1 MSVTNVT
8 CKIGDKEI
16 KFETGKLALQA
27 PGAVV
32 VTSGDTN
39 VLVTTVANE
48 TVREGIDFFPLT
60 VDVEERMYS
69 AGKIPGG
76 FFRREGRQ
84 TEKAI
89 LACRLIDRPLR
100 PSFKEGFRCETQI
113 IATVLSVDN
122 ENEYDVLA
130 LNAASLGLQLAG
142 VPLDSPIGAVR
153 MSLIND
159 NWVPQASNTELED
172 SVFDMVIAGNLNEK
186 GEVDIVMVEAGAS
199 DNAFEKIDAGSK
211 APSEELVADG
221 IDSSKQFISEL
232 IAAQAELVSKNDVP
246 VTDWPL
252 VEDFSKELKSDI
264 EDSYKSEVE
273 NITSITDRKER
284 SNKQS
289 ELEEQVVEKYI
300 NEEEDNTKAIKLA
313 FKSLVKNVV
322 RDRVISG
329 GERLDG
335 RSPTDIREIS
345 AEIGL
350 LPTVHGSS
358 LFLRGETQVLNVTT
372 LGMGRL
378 EQMLDTIDT
387 VTSKRY
393 MHHYNF
399 PPYSTGEAYMMRG
412 PKRRE
417 IGHGAL
423 AEKALVPVIP
433 TKIDFPYTIRVVS
446 EAISSNGSTSQASVC
461 ASSLSLMAAGVPIRE
476 HVAGIAMGLISKDE
490 NYVTLTDILGAEDA
504 LGDMDFKVAGTRN
517 VITALQLDMKIEG
530 LPSDVLRKAL
540 NQAMDARHHI
550 LDIMEDTISTPAE
563 SLSGNAP
570 RLETVELPKDKIGE
584 VIGPKGKNIRK
595 IEEETGVSVEIDD
608 DGILTL
614 GSTEEDSLAAAKEMV
629 MLIIDPPEVEV
640 DTDYDG
646 EVVSVATYGAFI
658 NILPGRDGLLHIS
671 KFHSEKR
678 VKNPENVLNIG
689 DKIKVHV
696 DSIENG
702 KVSLSLLEDLD
713 IPEESIDTGGGNRGN
728 RDSRPRRND
737 RSGRGNSGRGNSGR
751 GNSDRGNRSSRQSDD
766 SSKRKRVSFEDEFEK
781 GI

>member
-1 MSVTNVT
+1 MSIDNV
-8 CKIGDKEI
+8 KVNIGNAEI
-16 KFETGKLALQA
+16 GFETGKLALQA
-27 PGAVV
+27 PGSVV
-32 VTSGDTN
+32 VTSGDTT
-39 VLVTTVANE
+39 VLVTTVANKS
-48 TVREGIDFFPLT
+48 VRDGIDFFPLT

-100 PSFKEGFRCETQI
+100 PSFKDGFRCETQI

-122 ENEYDVLA
+122 ENEYDILA

-142 VPLDSPIGAVR
+142 VPLESAVGAVR

-159 NWVPQASNTELED
+159 NWVVQATNTELEE
-172 SVFDMVIAGNLNEK
+172 SVFDMVVAGSLNPK
-186 GEVDIVMVEAGAS
+186 GEIDIVMVEAGAT
-199 DNAFEKIDAGSK
+199 DNAFNKIDEGSA
-211 APSEELVADG
+211 APSENIVADG
-221 IDSSKQFISEL
+221 IDMSKEFISKL
-232 IAAQAELVSKNDVP
+232 IEAQKELVAKRDVP
-246 VTDWPL
+246 EIDWPII
-252 VEDFSKELKSDI
+252 EDYSEELKSQISEAFGSDI
-264 EDSYKSEVE
+264 E
-273 NITSITDRKER
+273 TAMAITDRAER
-284 SNKQS
+284 SEKQS
-289 ELEEQVVEKYI
+289 ELQEQAVEKFLD
-300 NEEEDNTKAIKLA
+300 EEDDNTKAIKLA
-313 FKSLVKNVV
+313 FKSIVKNTV
-322 RDRVISG
+322 RDRVLSG
-329 GERLDG
+329 GARLDG
-335 RSPTDIREIS
+335 RTPTDIRNIS
-345 AEIGL
+345 AEINL

-372 LGMGRL
+372 LGMSRL

-399 PPYSTGEAYMMRG
+399 PPYSTGEAYPMRG

-433 TKIDFPYTIRVVS
+433 PKVDFPYTIRVVS

-476 HVAGIAMGLISKDE
+476 HVAGIAMGLISKDDT
-490 NYVTLTDILGAEDA
+490 YVTLTDILGAEDA

-530 LPSDVLRKAL
+530 LPADVLRKAL

-550 LDIMEDTISTPAE
+550 LDIMEDTIAEPAE

-570 RLETVELPKDKIGE
+570 RLETIELPKDKIGE
-584 VIGPKGKNIRK
+584 VIGPKGKNIKK
-595 IEEETGVSVEIDD
+595 IEEETGCTVEIDD

-614 GSTEEDSLAAAKEMV
+614 GSTEEEAIAAGKEMV
-629 MLIIDPPEVEV
+629 MLIIDPPEAEV
-640 DTDYDG
+640 GAEYDG
-646 EVVSVATYGAFI
+646 EVVSVATYGAFV
-658 NILPGRDGLLHIS
+658 NILPGRDGLLHVS
-671 KFHSEKR
+671 KFHSTKR
-678 VKNPENVLNIG
+678 VNNTESVVTVG
-689 DKIKVHV
+689 DKIKVKV

-702 KVSLSLLEDLD
+702 KVSLSPVEDLD
-713 IPEESIDTGGGNRGN
+713 VPDDAVSEGNNKSNDRRPPRNRSNNRNNRGEKN
-728 RDSRPRRND
+728 SK
-737 RSGRGNSGRGNSGR
+737 NSGK
-751 GNSDRGNRSSRQSDD
+751 SSN
-766 SSKRKRVSFEDEFEK
+766 RKRVSFEDDFEK
-781 GI
+781 GL

>member
-1 MSVTNVT
+1 MSIDNV
-8 CKIGDKEI
+8 KVSIGNSEI
-16 KFETGKLALQA
+16 AFETGKLALQA
-27 PGAVV
+27 PGSVV

-39 VLVTTVANE
+39 VLVTTVSN
-48 TVREGIDFFPLT
+48 TSVRDGIDFFPLT

-100 PSFKEGFRCETQI
+100 PSFKDGFRCETQI

-122 ENEYDVLA
+122 ENEYDILA

-142 VPLDSPIGAVR
+142 VPLESAVGAVR

-159 NWVPQASNTELED
+159 NWVVQATNTEIEE
-172 SVFDMVIAGNLNEK
+172 SVFNMVVAGSLNSK

-199 DNAFEKIDAGSK
+199 DDAFEKIDNGST
-211 APSEELVADG
+211 APSENIVADG
-221 IDSSKQFISEL
+221 IDLSKEHISKL
-232 IAAQAELVSKNDVP
+232 IEAQKELVSKRDIP
-246 VTDWPL
+246 VVDWPI
-252 VEDFSKELKSDI
+252 VEDYPEELKTKITD
-264 EDSYKSEVE
+264 EYSEKVD
-273 NITSITDRKER
+273 SITALTDRSER
-284 SNKQS
+284 SEKQS
-289 ELEEQVVEKYI
+289 ELQDEVIEKFLDD
-300 NEEEDNTKAIKLA
+300 ETDNTKAIKLA
-313 FKSLVKNVV
+313 FKSLVKSTV
-322 RDRVISG
+322 RNRVLTG
-329 GERLDG
+329 GPRLDG
-335 RSPTDIREIS
+335 RTPTDIRNISSEID
-345 AEIGL
+345 L

-372 LGMGRL
+372 LGMSRL

-399 PPYSTGEAYMMRG
+399 PPYSTGEAYPMRG

-433 TKIDFPYTIRVVS
+433 PKIDFPYTIRVVS

-476 HVAGIAMGLISKDE
+476 HVAGIAMGLISKDDS
-490 NYVTLTDILGAEDA
+490 YVTLTDILGAEDA

-530 LPSDVLRKAL
+530 LPSDVLRGAL

-550 LDIMEDTISTPAE
+550 LDIMEDTIAEPAE

-570 RLETVELPKDKIGE
+570 RLETIELPKDKIGE

-595 IEEETGVSVEIDD
+595 IEEETGCSVEIDD

-614 GSTEEDSLAAAKEMV
+614 GSTEEDAITAGKEMV
-629 MLIIDPPEVEV
+629 MLIIDPPEAEV
-640 DTDYDG
+640 GAEYDG
-646 EVVSVATYGAFI
+646 EVVSVATYGAFV
-658 NILPGRDGLLHIS
+658 NILPGRDGLLHVS
-671 KFHSEKR
+671 KFHSSKR
-678 VKNPENVLNIG
+678 VKNTEAVVKNG
-689 DKIKVHV
+689 DKIKVKV

-702 KVSLSLLEDLD
+702 KVSLSPVEDLD
-713 IPEESIDTGGGNRGN
+713 IPDDAVGESKGNSGDRKP
-728 RDSRPRRND
+728 SRPRN
-737 RSGRGNSGRGNSGR
+737 
-751 GNSDRGNRSSRQSDD
+751 GNRNNRSEKKTENNNKSSN
-766 SSKRKRVSFEDEFEK
+766 RKRVSFEDEFEK
-781 GI
+781 GL

>member
-1 MSVTNVT
+1 MSIDNV
-8 CKIGDKEI
+8 KVSIGNSEI
-16 KFETGKLALQA
+16 AFETGKLALQA
-27 PGAVV
+27 PGSVV

-39 VLVTTVANE
+39 VLVTTVANKS
-48 TVREGIDFFPLT
+48 VRDGIDFFPLT

-100 PSFKEGFRCETQI
+100 PSFKDGFRCETQI

-122 ENEYDVLA
+122 ENEYDILA

-142 VPLDSPIGAVR
+142 VPLESAVGAVR

-159 NWVPQASNTELED
+159 NWVVQATNTEIEE
-172 SVFDMVIAGNLNEK
+172 SVFDMVVAGSLNTN

-199 DNAFEKIDAGSK
+199 DDAFEKIDNGST
-211 APSEELVADG
+211 APSESIVADG
-221 IDSSKQFISEL
+221 IDLSKEYIAKL
-232 IAAQAELVSKNDVP
+232 IEAQKELVSKRDIPIV
-246 VTDWPL
+246 DWPI
-252 VEDFSKELKSDI
+252 VEDYSEELKTKITDEYSDKV
-264 EDSYKSEVE
+264 D
-273 NITSITDRKER
+273 SITALTDRSER
-284 SNKQS
+284 SEKQS
-289 ELEEQVVEKYI
+289 ELQEEIIEKFLDDEI
-300 NEEEDNTKAIKLA
+300 DNTKAIKLA
-313 FKSLVKNVV
+313 FKSLVKSTV
-322 RDRVISG
+322 RNRVLTG
-329 GERLDG
+329 GPRLDG
-335 RSPTDIREIS
+335 RTPTDIRNISSEID
-345 AEIGL
+345 L

-372 LGMGRL
+372 LGMSRL

-399 PPYSTGEAYMMRG
+399 PPYSTGEAYPMRG

-433 TKIDFPYTIRVVS
+433 PKIDFPYTIRVVS

-476 HVAGIAMGLISKDE
+476 HVAGIAMGLISKDDT
-490 NYVTLTDILGAEDA
+490 YVTLTDILGAEDA

-530 LPSDVLRKAL
+530 LPSDVLRGAL

-550 LDIMEDTISTPAE
+550 LDIMEDTISEPAE

-570 RLETVELPKDKIGE
+570 RLETIELPKDKIGE

-595 IEEETGVSVEIDD
+595 IEEETGCSVEIDD

-614 GSTEEDSLAAAKEMV
+614 GSTEEDAITAGKEMV
-629 MLIIDPPEVEV
+629 MLIIDPPEAEV
-640 DTDYDG
+640 GAEYDG
-646 EVVSVATYGAFI
+646 EVVSVATYGAFV
-658 NILPGRDGLLHIS
+658 NILPGRDGLLHVS
-671 KFHSEKR
+671 KFHSSKR
-678 VKNPENVLNIG
+678 VNNTEAVVKNG
-689 DKIKVHV
+689 DKIKVKV

-702 KVSLSLLEDLD
+702 KVSLSPVEDLD
-713 IPEESIDTGGGNRGN
+713 IPDEAVGESKGKSGDRKP
-728 RDSRPRRND
+728 SRPRNGNRNN
-737 RSGRGNSGRGNSGR
+737 RSGKKPENN
-751 GNSDRGNRSSRQSDD
+751 NKSSN
-766 SSKRKRVSFEDEFEK
+766 RKRVSFEDEFEK
-781 GI
+781 GL

>member
-8 CKIGDKEI
+8 CNIGDKEI

-27 PGAVV
+27 PGSVV
-32 VTSGDTN
+32 VTSGETN

-48 TVREGIDFFPLT
+48 SVREGIDFFPLT
-60 VDVEERMYS
+60 VDVEERMYA

-100 PSFKEGFRCETQI
+100 PSFKDGFRCETQI

-122 ENEYDVLA
+122 ENEYDVLS

-142 VPLDSPIGAVR
+142 IPLESPVGAVR

-159 NWVPQASNTELED
+159 EWVVQATNTEQED
-172 SVFDMVIAGNLNEK
+172 SIFDMVIAGKLNEND
-186 GEVDIVMVEAGAS
+186 EIDIVMVEAGAKE
-199 DNAFEKIDAGSK
+199 NTFEKIDEGSL
-211 APSEELVADG
+211 APSEDIVADG
-221 IDSSKQFISEL
+221 IDMAKEFILSL
-232 IAAQAELVSKNDVP
+232 INSQKELVSMNDIPSV
-246 VTDWPL
+246 DWPL
-252 VEDFSKELKSDI
+252 IEDYTDELKSKI
-264 EDSYKSEVE
+264 ETSCKDELSE
-273 NITSITDRKER
+273 IASIIDRSER
-284 SNKQS
+284 STRQN
-289 ELEEQVVEKYI
+289 ELQEKVVEEFLD
-300 NEEEDNTKAIKLA
+300 EEEDNSKSIKLA
-313 FKSLVKNVV
+313 FKSIFKELV
-322 RDRVISG
+322 RDRVVG
-329 GERLDG
+329 GGPRLDG
-335 RSPTDIREIS
+335 RSPTDIRNISSEIN
-345 AEIGL
+345 L
-350 LPTVHGSS
+350 LPMVHGSS

-372 LGMGRL
+372 LGMSRL

-423 AEKALVPVIP
+423 AEKAMLPVIP
-433 TKIDFPYTIRVVS
+433 PKADFPYTIRVVS

-476 HVAGIAMGLISKDE
+476 HVSGIAMGLISKNNE
-490 NYVTLTDILGAEDA
+490 FVTLTDILGAEDA
-504 LGDMDFKVAGTRN
+504 LGDMDFKVAGTRG

-530 LPSDVLRKAL
+530 LPSDILRKAL
-540 NQAMDARHHI
+540 EQAKDARHHI
-550 LDIMEDTISTPAE
+550 LDIMEDTISEPAD

-570 RLETVELPKDKIGE
+570 RLESIELPKEKIGE

-595 IEEETGVSVEIDD
+595 IEEETGASVEIDD

-614 GSTEEDSLAAAKEMV
+614 GSTEQEALDTAKEMV
-629 MLIIDPPEVEV
+629 MAIIDPEEPEINQE
-640 DTDYDG
+640 YEG
-646 EVVSVATYGAFI
+646 EVVSLAKYGAFI
-658 NILPGRDGLLHIS
+658 NILPGRDGLMHIS
-671 KFHSEKR
+671 KFHSELR
-678 VKNPENVLNIG
+678 VSDPEKVLSAG
-689 DKIKVHV
+689 DKINVVV

-702 KVSLSLLEDLD
+702 KVGLSPVNDLD
-713 IPEESIDTGGGNRGN
+713 IPEEAIEKRQSGS
-728 RDSRPRRND
+728 RDRKPRTSKPRRNND
-737 RSGRGNSGRGNSGR
+737 GNKN
-751 GNSDRGNRSSRQSDD
+751 
-766 SSKRKRVSFEDEFEK
+766 RKRVSFEDEFEK

>member
-1 MSVTNVT
+1 MSIDNV
-8 CKIGDKEI
+8 KVSIGNSDI
-16 KFETGKLALQA
+16 AFETGKLALQA
-27 PGAVV
+27 PGSVL
-32 VTSGDTN
+32 VTSGETN
-39 VLVTTVANE
+39 VLVTTVANKS
-48 TVREGIDFFPLT
+48 VRDGIDFFPLT

-100 PSFKEGFRCETQI
+100 PSFKDGFRCETQI

-122 ENEYDVLA
+122 ENEYDILA

-142 VPLDSPIGAVR
+142 VPLESAVGAVR

-159 NWVPQASNTELED
+159 TWIAQATNTELEE
-172 SVFDMVIAGNLNEK
+172 SVFDMVVAGSLNSK

-199 DNAFEKIDAGSK
+199 DDAFEKIDNGST
-211 APSEELVADG
+211 APSENIVADG
-221 IDSSKQFISEL
+221 IDLSKEYIAKL
-232 IAAQAELVSKNDVP
+232 IEAQKELVSKRDIP
-246 VTDWPL
+246 VVDWPI
-252 VEDFSKELKSDI
+252 VEDYSDELKAKITD
-264 EDSYKSEVE
+264 EYSEKVD
-273 NITSITDRKER
+273 SITALTDRSER
-284 SNKQS
+284 SEKQS
-289 ELEEQVVEKYI
+289 ELQDEVIEKFLDEET
-300 NEEEDNTKAIKLA
+300 DNTKAIKLA
-313 FKSLVKNVV
+313 FKSLVKSTV
-322 RDRVISG
+322 RNRVLTG
-329 GERLDG
+329 GPRLDG
-335 RSPTDIREIS
+335 RTPTDIRNISSEIN
-345 AEIGL
+345 L

-372 LGMGRL
+372 LGMSRL

-399 PPYSTGEAYMMRG
+399 PPYSTGEAYPMRG

-433 TKIDFPYTIRVVS
+433 PKIDFPYTIRVVS

-476 HVAGIAMGLISKDE
+476 HVAGIAMGLISNDDT
-490 NYVTLTDILGAEDA
+490 YVTLTDILGAEDA

-530 LPSDVLRKAL
+530 LPSDVLRGAL

-550 LDIMEDTISTPAE
+550 LDIMEDTIAEPAE
-563 SLSGNAP
+563 NLSGNAP
-570 RLETVELPKDKIGE
+570 RLETIELPKDKIGE

-595 IEEETGVSVEIDD
+595 IEEETGCSVEIDD
-608 DGILTL
+608 EGILTL
-614 GSTEEDSLAAAKEMV
+614 GSTEEEAIAAGKEMV
-629 MLIIDPPEVEV
+629 MLIIDPPEAEV
-640 DTDYDG
+640 GAEYDG
-646 EVVSVATYGAFI
+646 EVVSVATYGAFV
-658 NILPGRDGLLHIS
+658 NILPGRDGLLHVS
-671 KFHSEKR
+671 KFHSTKR
-678 VKNPENVLNIG
+678 VNNTEAVVKNG
-689 DKIKVHV
+689 DKIKVKV

-702 KVSLSLLEDLD
+702 KVSLSPVEDLD
-713 IPEESIDTGGGNRGN
+713 IPDDAVGESKGKSGDRKP
-728 RDSRPRRND
+728 SRPRNNNRN
-737 RSGRGNSGRGNSGR
+737 
-751 GNSDRGNRSSRQSDD
+751 NRSDKKTENNNK
-766 SSKRKRVSFEDEFEK
+766 SSNRKRVSFEDEFEK
-781 GI
+781 GL

>member
-1 MSVTNVT
+1 MSIDNV
-8 CKIGDKEI
+8 KVNIGNAEI
-16 KFETGKLALQA
+16 GFETGKLALQA
-27 PGAVV
+27 PGSVV
-32 VTSGDTN
+32 VTSGDTT
-39 VLVTTVANE
+39 VLVTTVANKS
-48 TVREGIDFFPLT
+48 VRDGIDFFPLT

-100 PSFKEGFRCETQI
+100 PSFKDGFRCETQI

-122 ENEYDVLA
+122 ENEYDILA

-142 VPLDSPIGAVR
+142 VPLESAVGAVR

-159 NWVPQASNTELED
+159 NWVVQATNTELEE
-172 SVFDMVIAGNLNEK
+172 SVFDMVVAGSLNPK
-186 GEVDIVMVEAGAS
+186 GEIDIVMVEAGAT
-199 DNAFEKIDAGSK
+199 DNAFNKIDEGSA
-211 APSEELVADG
+211 APSENIVADG
-221 IDSSKQFISEL
+221 IDMSKEFISKL
-232 IAAQAELVSKNDVP
+232 IEAQKELVAKRDVP
-246 VTDWPL
+246 EIDWPI
-252 VEDFSKELKSDI
+252 VEDYSEELKSQISEAFGSDI
-264 EDSYKSEVE
+264 EAAMA
-273 NITSITDRKER
+273 ITDRDER
-284 SNKQS
+284 SEKQS
-289 ELEEQVVEKYI
+289 ELQEQAVEKFLD
-300 NEEEDNTKAIKLA
+300 EEDDNTKAIKLA
-313 FKSLVKNVV
+313 FKSIVKNTV
-322 RDRVISG
+322 RDRVLSG
-329 GERLDG
+329 GARLDG
-335 RSPTDIREIS
+335 RTPTDIRNIS
-345 AEIGL
+345 AEINL

-372 LGMGRL
+372 LGMSRL

-399 PPYSTGEAYMMRG
+399 PPYSTGEAYPMRG

-433 TKIDFPYTIRVVS
+433 PKVDFPYTIRVVS

-476 HVAGIAMGLISKDE
+476 HVAGIAMGLISKDDT
-490 NYVTLTDILGAEDA
+490 YVTLTDILGAEDA

-530 LPSDVLRKAL
+530 LPADVLREAL

-550 LDIMEDTISTPAE
+550 LDIMEDTIAEPAE

-570 RLETVELPKDKIGE
+570 RLETIELPKDKIGE
-584 VIGPKGKNIRK
+584 VIGPKGKNIKK
-595 IEEETGVSVEIDD
+595 IEEETGCSVEIDD

-614 GSTEEDSLAAAKEMV
+614 GSTEEEAIAAGKEMV
-629 MLIIDPPEVEV
+629 MLIIDPPEAEV
-640 DTDYDG
+640 GAEYDG
-646 EVVSVATYGAFI
+646 EVVSVATYGAFV
-658 NILPGRDGLLHIS
+658 NILPGRDGLLHVS
-671 KFHSEKR
+671 KFHSTKR
-678 VKNPENVLNIG
+678 VNKTESVVTVG
-689 DKIKVHV
+689 DKIKVKV

-702 KVSLSLLEDLD
+702 KVSLSPVEDLD
-713 IPEESIDTGGGNRGN
+713 VPDDAVSEGNNKSNDRRPPRNRSNNRNNRGE
-728 RDSRPRRND
+728 RN
-737 RSGRGNSGRGNSGR
+737 SKNSGK
-751 GNSDRGNRSSRQSDD
+751 SSN
-766 SSKRKRVSFEDEFEK
+766 RKRVSFEDDFEK
-781 GI
+781 GL

>member
-8 CKIGDKEI
+8 CEIGDKTI

-32 VTSGDTN
+32 ATSGDTN
-39 VLVTTVANE
+39 VLVTTVANK
-48 TVREGIDFFPLT
+48 TVRDGIDFFPLT
-60 VDVEERMYS
+60 VDVEERMYA

-100 PSFKEGFRCETQI
+100 PSFADGFRCETQI

-122 ENEYDVLA
+122 ENEYDILS

-142 VPLDSPIGAVR
+142 VPLESPVGAVR

-159 NWVPQASNTELED
+159 NWVVQATNSEQEE
-172 SVFDMVIAGNLNEK
+172 SIFDMVVAGKLNANN
-186 GEVDIVMVEAGAS
+186 EVDIVMVEAGAT
-199 DNAFEKIDAGSK
+199 DNSFEKIDAGSV
-211 APSEELVADG
+211 APSENIVADG
-221 IDSSKQFISEL
+221 IDMSKDFIATL
-232 IAAQAELVSKNDVP
+232 INAQKELVAMNDVP
-246 VTDWPL
+246 VVEWPL
-252 VEDFSKELKSDI
+252 VEDYSTELKTSIDTAYQGKV
-264 EDSYKSEVE
+264 EEVMA
-273 NITSITDRKER
+273 ITDRSER
-284 SNKQS
+284 SEKQS
-289 ELEEQVVEKYI
+289 ELQDMVLEEFT
-300 NEEEDNTKAIKLA
+300 NEEGNNTKAIKLA
-313 FKSLVKNVV
+313 FKSLVKTVV
-322 RDRVISG
+322 RDRVIDG
-329 GERLDG
+329 GPRLDG
-335 RSPTDIREIS
+335 RTPTDIRNIS
-345 AEIGL
+345 AEINL
-350 LPTVHGSS
+350 LPMVHGSS

-372 LGMGRL
+372 LGMSRL

-423 AEKALVPVIP
+423 AEKAMIPVIP
-433 TKIDFPYTIRVVS
+433 VKVDFPYTIRVVS

-476 HVAGIAMGLISKDE
+476 HVAGIAMGLISKDD

-504 LGDMDFKVAGTRN
+504 LGDMDFKVAGTRG

-540 NQAMDARHHI
+540 TQAMDARHHI
-550 LDIMEDTISTPAE
+550 LDIMEDAISEPADK
-563 SLSGNAP
+563 LSGNAP

-614 GSTEEDSLAAAKEMV
+614 GSTEEEGLAAAKEMV

-646 EVVSVATYGAFI
+646 EVVSIATYGAFI

-678 VKNPENVLNIG
+678 VSNPENILSAG

-702 KVSLSLLEDLD
+702 KISLSLLEDLE
-713 IPEESIDTGGGNRGN
+713 IPEESLDKGGSRKDSKRPDNR
-728 RDSRPRRND
+728 RRND
-737 RSGRGNSGRGNSGR
+737 RPN
-751 GNSDRGNRSSRQSDD
+751 NRNRNDKPREEKPSND
-766 SSKRKRVSFEDEFEK
+766 SPKRKRVSFEDDFEK

>member
-60 VDVEERMYS
+60 VDVEERMYA

-289 ELEEQVVEKYI
+289 ELEEKVVEKYI

>member
-1 MSVTNVT
+1 MSINNV
-8 CKIGDKEI
+8 KVNIGNAEI
-16 KFETGKLALQA
+16 GFETGKLALQA
-27 PGAVV
+27 PGSVV
-32 VTSGDTN
+32 ATSGDTT
-39 VLVTTVANE
+39 VLVTTVANKS
-48 TVREGIDFFPLT
+48 VRDGIDFFPLT

-100 PSFKEGFRCETQI
+100 PSFKDGFRCETQI

-122 ENEYDVLA
+122 ENEYDILA

-142 VPLDSPIGAVR
+142 VPLESAVGAVR

-159 NWVPQASNTELED
+159 NWVVQATNTELEE
-172 SVFDMVIAGNLNEK
+172 SVFDMVVAGSLNPK
-186 GEVDIVMVEAGAS
+186 GEIDIVMVEAGAT
-199 DNAFEKIDAGSK
+199 DNAFNKIDEGSA
-211 APSEELVADG
+211 APSENIVADG
-221 IDSSKQFISEL
+221 IDMSKEFISKL
-232 IAAQAELVSKNDVP
+232 IEAQKELVAKRDVP
-246 VTDWPL
+246 EIDWPII
-252 VEDFSKELKSDI
+252 EDYSEELKSQISEAFGSDI
-264 EDSYKSEVE
+264 E
-273 NITSITDRKER
+273 TAMAITDRAER
-284 SNKQS
+284 SEKQS
-289 ELEEQVVEKYI
+289 ELQELAVEKFLD
-300 NEEEDNTKAIKLA
+300 EEDDNTKAIKLA
-313 FKSLVKNVV
+313 FKSIVKNTV
-322 RDRVISG
+322 RDRVLSG
-329 GERLDG
+329 GARLDG
-335 RSPTDIREIS
+335 RTPTDIRNIS
-345 AEIGL
+345 AEINL

-372 LGMGRL
+372 LGMSRL

-399 PPYSTGEAYMMRG
+399 PPYSTGEAYPMRG

-433 TKIDFPYTIRVVS
+433 PKVDFPYTIRVVS

-476 HVAGIAMGLISKDE
+476 HVAGIAMGLISKDDT
-490 NYVTLTDILGAEDA
+490 YVTLTDILGAEDA

-530 LPSDVLRKAL
+530 LPADVLRKAL

-550 LDIMEDTISTPAE
+550 LDIMEDTIAEPAE

-570 RLETVELPKDKIGE
+570 RLETIELPKDKIGE
-584 VIGPKGKNIRK
+584 VIGPKGKNIKK
-595 IEEETGVSVEIDD
+595 IEEETGCSVEIDD

-614 GSTEEDSLAAAKEMV
+614 GSTEEEAIAAGKEMV
-629 MLIIDPPEVEV
+629 MLIIDPPEAEV
-640 DTDYDG
+640 GAEYDG
-646 EVVSVATYGAFI
+646 EVVSVATYGAFV
-658 NILPGRDGLLHIS
+658 NILPGRDGLLHVS
-671 KFHSEKR
+671 KFHSTKR
-678 VKNPENVLNIG
+678 VNNTESVVTVG
-689 DKIKVHV
+689 DKIKVKV

-702 KVSLSLLEDLD
+702 KVSLSPVEDLD
-713 IPEESIDTGGGNRGN
+713 VPDDAVSEGNN
-728 RDSRPRRND
+728 KSND
-737 RSGRGNSGRGNSGR
+737 RRPPRNRSNNRNNKGERNSKNSGK
-751 GNSDRGNRSSRQSDD
+751 SSN
-766 SSKRKRVSFEDEFEK
+766 RKRVSFEDDFEK
-781 GI
+781 GL

>member
-1 MSVTNVT
+1 MSIDNV
-8 CKIGDKEI
+8 KVNIGNAEI
-16 KFETGKLALQA
+16 GFETGKLALQA
-27 PGAVV
+27 PGSVV
-32 VTSGDTN
+32 VTSGDTT
-39 VLVTTVANE
+39 VLVTTVANKS
-48 TVREGIDFFPLT
+48 VRDGIDFFPLT

-100 PSFKEGFRCETQI
+100 PSFKDGFRCETQI

-122 ENEYDVLA
+122 ENEYDILA

-142 VPLDSPIGAVR
+142 VPLESAVGAVR

-159 NWVPQASNTELED
+159 NWVVQATNTELEE
-172 SVFDMVIAGNLNEK
+172 SVFDMVVAGSLNPK
-186 GEVDIVMVEAGAS
+186 GEIDIVMVEAGAT
-199 DNAFEKIDAGSK
+199 DNAFNKIDEGSA
-211 APSEELVADG
+211 APSENIVADG
-221 IDSSKQFISEL
+221 IDMSKEFIAKL
-232 IAAQAELVSKNDVP
+232 IEAQKELVAKRDVP
-246 VTDWPL
+246 EIDWPI
-252 VEDFSKELKSDI
+252 VEDYSEELKSQISEAFGSDI
-264 EDSYKSEVE
+264 EAAMV
-273 NITSITDRKER
+273 ITDRAER
-284 SNKQS
+284 SEKQS
-289 ELEEQVVEKYI
+289 ELQELAVEKFLD
-300 NEEEDNTKAIKLA
+300 EEDDNTKAIKLA
-313 FKSLVKNVV
+313 FKSIVKNTV
-322 RDRVISG
+322 RDRVLSG
-329 GERLDG
+329 GARLDG
-335 RSPTDIREIS
+335 RTPTDIRNIS
-345 AEIGL
+345 AEINL

-372 LGMGRL
+372 LGMSRL

-399 PPYSTGEAYMMRG
+399 PPYSTGEAYPMRG

-433 TKIDFPYTIRVVS
+433 PKVDFPYTIRVVS

-476 HVAGIAMGLISKDE
+476 HVAGIAMGLISKDDT
-490 NYVTLTDILGAEDA
+490 YVTLTDILGAEDA

-530 LPSDVLRKAL
+530 LPADVLREAL

-550 LDIMEDTISTPAE
+550 LDIMEDTIAEPAE

-570 RLETVELPKDKIGE
+570 RLETIELPKDKIGE
-584 VIGPKGKNIRK
+584 VIGPKGKNIKK
-595 IEEETGVSVEIDD
+595 IEEETGCSVEIDD

-614 GSTEEDSLAAAKEMV
+614 GSTEEEAIAAGKEMV
-629 MLIIDPPEVEV
+629 MLIIDPPEAEV
-640 DTDYDG
+640 GAEYDG
-646 EVVSVATYGAFI
+646 EVVSVATYGAFV
-658 NILPGRDGLLHIS
+658 NILPGRDGLLHVS
-671 KFHSEKR
+671 KFHSTKR
-678 VKNPENVLNIG
+678 VNNTESVVTVG
-689 DKIKVHV
+689 DKIKVKV

-702 KVSLSLLEDLD
+702 KVSLSPVEDLD
-713 IPEESIDTGGGNRGN
+713 VPDDAVSEGNN
-728 RDSRPRRND
+728 KSND
-737 RSGRGNSGRGNSGR
+737 RRPPRNSCLLYTSPSPR
-751 GNSDRGNRSSRQSDD
+751 DD
-766 SSKRKRVSFEDEFEK
+766 T
-781 GI
+781 

>member
-1 MSVTNVT
+1 MSIDNV
-8 CKIGDKEI
+8 KVNIGNSEI
-16 KFETGKLALQA
+16 AFETGKLAIQA
-27 PGAVV
+27 PGSVV

-39 VLVTTVANE
+39 VLVTTVANKS
-48 TVREGIDFFPLT
+48 VRDGIDFFPLT

-122 ENEYDVLA
+122 ENEYDILA

-142 VPLDSPIGAVR
+142 VPLESAVGAVR

-159 NWVPQASNTELED
+159 NWVVQATNSELEE
-172 SVFDMVIAGNLNEK
+172 SVFDMVVAGSLNSN
-186 GEVDIVMVEAGAS
+186 GEVDIVMVEAGAT
-199 DNAFEKIDAGSK
+199 DNALDKIEEGST
-211 APSEELVADG
+211 APSENIVADG
-221 IDSSKQFISEL
+221 IDASKEYIGKL
-232 IAAQAELVSKNDVP
+232 IEAQKELVSKREIP
-246 VTDWPL
+246 QIEWPI
-252 VEDFSKELKSDI
+252 VEDYSEELKKQINDDFASDI
-264 EDSYKSEVE
+264 EAAMAL
-273 NITSITDRKER
+273 TDRAER
-284 SNKQS
+284 SEKQGQ
-289 ELEEQVVEKYI
+289 LEEQAIEKYL
-300 NEEEDNTKAIKLA
+300 NEDEDNTKAIKLA
-313 FKSLVKNVV
+313 FKSIVKNTV
-322 RDRVISG
+322 RDRVLSG
-329 GERLDG
+329 GARLDG
-335 RSPTDIREIS
+335 ITPTDIRNIS
-345 AEIGL
+345 AEIDL

-372 LGMGRL
+372 LGMSRL

-399 PPYSTGEAYMMRG
+399 PPYSTGEAYPMRG

-433 TKIDFPYTIRVVS
+433 PKVDFPYTIRVVS

-461 ASSLSLMAAGVPIRE
+461 ASSLSLMAAGVPIKE
-476 HVAGIAMGLISKDE
+476 HVAGIAMGLISKDDT
-490 NYVTLTDILGAEDA
+490 YVTLTDILGAEDA

-530 LPSDVLRKAL
+530 LPADVLRKAL

-550 LDIMEDTISTPAE
+550 LDIMEDTISEPAE

-570 RLETVELPKDKIGE
+570 RLETIELPKDKIGE
-584 VIGPKGKNIRK
+584 VIGPKGKNIKK
-595 IEEETGVSVEIDD
+595 IEEETGCSVEIDD

-614 GSTEEDSLAAAKEMV
+614 GSTEEEAIAAGKEMV
-629 MLIIDPPEVEV
+629 MLIIDPPEAEV
-640 DTDYDG
+640 GAQYDG
-646 EVVSVATYGAFI
+646 EVVSVATYGAFV
-658 NILPGRDGLLHIS
+658 NILPGRDGLLHVS
-671 KFHSEKR
+671 KFHSSKR
-678 VKNPENVLNIG
+678 VNNTEAVVSVG
-689 DKIKVHV
+689 DKIKVNV

-702 KVSLSLLEDLD
+702 KVSLSPVEDLE
-713 IPEESIDTGGGNRGN
+713 IPEEAEGGDSKNSRDRKPSRSKNGNRNSRDKKPGN
-728 RDSRPRRND
+728 N
-737 RSGRGNSGRGNSGR
+737 GK
-751 GNSDRGNRSSRQSDD
+751 SSN
-766 SSKRKRVSFEDEFEK
+766 RKRVSFEDEFEK
-781 GI
+781 GL

>member
-1 MSVTNVT
+1 MSIDNV
-8 CKIGDKEI
+8 KVSIGNSEI
-16 KFETGKLALQA
+16 AFETGKLALQA
-27 PGAVV
+27 PGSVV

-39 VLVTTVANE
+39 VLVTTVANKS
-48 TVREGIDFFPLT
+48 VRDGIDFFPLT

-100 PSFKEGFRCETQI
+100 PSFKDGFRCETQI

-122 ENEYDVLA
+122 ENEYDILA

-142 VPLDSPIGAVR
+142 VPLESAVGAVR

-159 NWVPQASNTELED
+159 NWVVQATNTEIEE
-172 SVFDMVIAGNLNEK
+172 SVFDMVVAGSLNTN

-199 DNAFEKIDAGSK
+199 DDAFEKIDNGST
-211 APSEELVADG
+211 APSESIVADG
-221 IDSSKQFISEL
+221 IDLSKEYIAKL
-232 IAAQAELVSKNDVP
+232 IEAQKELVSKRDIPIV
-246 VTDWPL
+246 DWPI
-252 VEDFSKELKSDI
+252 VEDYSEELKTKITDEYSDKV
-264 EDSYKSEVE
+264 D
-273 NITSITDRKER
+273 SITALTDRSER
-284 SNKQS
+284 SEKQS
-289 ELEEQVVEKYI
+289 ELQEEVIEKFLDDEI
-300 NEEEDNTKAIKLA
+300 DNTKAIKLA
-313 FKSLVKNVV
+313 FKSLVKSTV
-322 RDRVISG
+322 RNRVLTG
-329 GERLDG
+329 GPRLDG
-335 RSPTDIREIS
+335 RTPTDIRNISSEID
-345 AEIGL
+345 L

-372 LGMGRL
+372 LGMSRL

-399 PPYSTGEAYMMRG
+399 PPYSTGEAYPMRG

-433 TKIDFPYTIRVVS
+433 PKIDFPYTIRVVS

-476 HVAGIAMGLISKDE
+476 HVAGIAMGLISKDDK
-490 NYVTLTDILGAEDA
+490 YVTLTDILGAEDA

-517 VITALQLDMKIEG
+517 IITALQLDMKIEG
-530 LPSDVLRKAL
+530 LPSDVLRGAL

-550 LDIMEDTISTPAE
+550 LDIMEDTISEPAE

-570 RLETVELPKDKIGE
+570 RLETIELPKDKIGE

-595 IEEETGVSVEIDD
+595 IEEETGCSVEIDD

-614 GSTEEDSLAAAKEMV
+614 GSTEEDAITAGKEMV
-629 MLIIDPPEVEV
+629 MLIIDPPEAEV
-640 DTDYDG
+640 GAEYDG
-646 EVVSVATYGAFI
+646 EVVSVATYGAFV
-658 NILPGRDGLLHIS
+658 NILPGRDGLLHVS
-671 KFHSEKR
+671 KFHSSKR
-678 VKNPENVLNIG
+678 VNNTEAVVKNG
-689 DKIKVHV
+689 DKIKVKV

-702 KVSLSLLEDLD
+702 KVSLSPVEDLD
-713 IPEESIDTGGGNRGN
+713 IPDEAVGESKGKSGDRKP
-728 RDSRPRRND
+728 SRPRNGNRNN
-737 RSGRGNSGRGNSGR
+737 RSGKKPENN
-751 GNSDRGNRSSRQSDD
+751 NKSSN
-766 SSKRKRVSFEDEFEK
+766 RKRVSFEDEFEK
-781 GI
+781 GL

>member
-1 MSVTNVT
+1 MSIDNV
-8 CKIGDKEI
+8 KVSIGNSEI
-16 KFETGKLALQA
+16 AFETGKLALQA
-27 PGAVV
+27 PGSVV

-39 VLVTTVANE
+39 VLVTTVANKS
-48 TVREGIDFFPLT
+48 VRDGIDFFPLT

-100 PSFKEGFRCETQI
+100 PSFKDGFRCETQI

-122 ENEYDVLA
+122 ENEYDILA

-142 VPLDSPIGAVR
+142 VPLESAVGAVR

-159 NWVPQASNTELED
+159 NWVVQATNTEIEE
-172 SVFDMVIAGNLNEK
+172 SVFDMVVAGSLNSN

-199 DNAFEKIDAGSK
+199 DDAFEKIDNGST
-211 APSEELVADG
+211 APSESIVADG
-221 IDSSKQFISEL
+221 IDLSKEYIAKL
-232 IAAQAELVSKNDVP
+232 IEAQKELVSKRDIP
-246 VTDWPL
+246 VVDWPI
-252 VEDFSKELKSDI
+252 VEDYSEDLKTKITDEYSDKV
-264 EDSYKSEVE
+264 D
-273 NITSITDRKER
+273 SITALTDRSER
-284 SNKQS
+284 SEKQS
-289 ELEEQVVEKYI
+289 ELQEEVIEKFLDDEI
-300 NEEEDNTKAIKLA
+300 DNTKAIKLA
-313 FKSLVKNVV
+313 FKSLVKSTV
-322 RDRVISG
+322 RNRVLTG
-329 GERLDG
+329 GPRLDG
-335 RSPTDIREIS
+335 RTPTDIRNISSEID
-345 AEIGL
+345 L

-372 LGMGRL
+372 LGMSRL

-399 PPYSTGEAYMMRG
+399 PPYSTGEAYPMRG

-433 TKIDFPYTIRVVS
+433 PKIDFPYTIRVVS

-476 HVAGIAMGLISKDE
+476 HVAGIAMGLISKDDK
-490 NYVTLTDILGAEDA
+490 YVTLTDILGAEDA

-530 LPSDVLRKAL
+530 LPSDVLRGAL

-550 LDIMEDTISTPAE
+550 LDIMEDTISEPAE

-570 RLETVELPKDKIGE
+570 RLETIELPKDKIGE

-595 IEEETGVSVEIDD
+595 IEEETGCSVEIDD

-614 GSTEEDSLAAAKEMV
+614 GSTEEDAITAGKEMV
-629 MLIIDPPEVEV
+629 MLIIDPPEAEV
-640 DTDYDG
+640 GAEYDG
-646 EVVSVATYGAFI
+646 EVVSVATYGAFV
-658 NILPGRDGLLHIS
+658 NILPGRDGLLHVS
-671 KFHSEKR
+671 KFHSSKR
-678 VKNPENVLNIG
+678 VNNTEAVVKNG
-689 DKIKVHV
+689 DKIKVKV

-702 KVSLSLLEDLD
+702 KVSLSPVEDLD
-713 IPEESIDTGGGNRGN
+713 IPDEAVGESKGKSGDRKP
-728 RDSRPRRND
+728 SRPRNGNRNN
-737 RSGRGNSGRGNSGR
+737 RSGKKPENN
-751 GNSDRGNRSSRQSDD
+751 NKSSN
-766 SSKRKRVSFEDEFEK
+766 RKRVSFEDEFEK
-781 GI
+781 GL

>member
-1 MSVTNVT
+1 MSIDNV
-8 CKIGDKEI
+8 KVDIGKAEI
-16 KFETGKLALQA
+16 GFETGKLALQA
-27 PGAVV
+27 PGSVV
-32 VTSGDTN
+32 VTSGDTT
-39 VLVTTVANE
+39 VLVTTVANKS
-48 TVREGIDFFPLT
+48 VRDGIDFFPLT

-100 PSFKEGFRCETQI
+100 PSFKDGFRCETQI

-122 ENEYDVLA
+122 ENEYDILA

-142 VPLDSPIGAVR
+142 VPLESAVGAVR

-159 NWVPQASNTELED
+159 NWVVQATNSELED
-172 SVFDMVIAGNLNEK
+172 SVFDMVVAGSLNPK
-186 GEVDIVMVEAGAS
+186 GEIDIVMVEAGAT
-199 DNAFEKIDAGSK
+199 DNAFAKIDEGSA
-211 APSEELVADG
+211 APSENIVADG
-221 IDSSKQFISEL
+221 IDMSKEFIAKL
-232 IAAQAELVSKNDVP
+232 IEAQKELVAKRDVP
-246 VTDWPL
+246 EIDWPII
-252 VEDFSKELKSDI
+252 EDYSEELKSQISEAFGSDI
-264 EDSYKSEVE
+264 EAAMA
-273 NITSITDRKER
+273 ITDRAER
-284 SNKQS
+284 SEKQS
-289 ELEEQVVEKYI
+289 ELQEQAVEKFLD
-300 NEEEDNTKAIKLA
+300 EEDDNTKAIKLA
-313 FKSLVKNVV
+313 FKSIVKNTV
-322 RDRVISG
+322 RDRVLSG
-329 GERLDG
+329 GARLDG
-335 RSPTDIREIS
+335 RTPTDIRNIS
-345 AEIGL
+345 AEINL

-372 LGMGRL
+372 LGMSRL

-399 PPYSTGEAYMMRG
+399 PPYSTGEAYPMRG

-423 AEKALVPVIP
+423 AEKALVPVVP
-433 TKIDFPYTIRVVS
+433 PKVDFPYTIRVVS

-476 HVAGIAMGLISKDE
+476 HVAGIAMGLISKDDT
-490 NYVTLTDILGAEDA
+490 YVTLTDILGAEDA

-530 LPSDVLRKAL
+530 LPADVLRKAL

-550 LDIMEDTISTPAE
+550 LDIMEDTISEPAE

-570 RLETVELPKDKIGE
+570 RLETIELPKDKIGE
-584 VIGPKGKNIRK
+584 VIGPKGKNIKK
-595 IEEETGVSVEIDD
+595 IEEETGCSVEIDD

-614 GSTEEDSLAAAKEMV
+614 GSTEEEAIAAGKEMV
-629 MLIIDPPEVEV
+629 MMIIDPPEAEV
-640 DTDYDG
+640 GASYDG

-658 NILPGRDGLLHIS
+658 NILPGRDGLLHVS
-671 KFHSEKR
+671 RFHSSKR
-678 VKNPENVLNIG
+678 VNNTEAVVSVG
-689 DKIKVHV
+689 DKIKVTV

-702 KVSLSLLEDLD
+702 KVSLSPVEDLD
-713 IPEESIDTGGGNRGN
+713 IPEEAEGGDSKNSRDRKPSRSRNGNRNGRDKKSEN
-728 RDSRPRRND
+728 R
-737 RSGRGNSGRGNSGR
+737 GK
-751 GNSDRGNRSSRQSDD
+751 SSN
-766 SSKRKRVSFEDEFEK
+766 RKRVSFEDEFEK
-781 GI
+781 GL

>member
-1 MSVTNVT
+1 MSIDNV
-8 CKIGDKEI
+8 KVNIGNAEI
-16 KFETGKLALQA
+16 GFETGKLALQA
-27 PGAVV
+27 PGSVV
-32 VTSGDTN
+32 VTSGDTT
-39 VLVTTVANE
+39 VLVTTVANKS
-48 TVREGIDFFPLT
+48 VRDGIDFFPLT

-100 PSFKEGFRCETQI
+100 PSFKDGFRCETQI

-122 ENEYDVLA
+122 EIEYDILA

-142 VPLDSPIGAVR
+142 VPLESAVGAVR

-159 NWVPQASNTELED
+159 NWVVQATNTELEE
-172 SVFDMVIAGNLNEK
+172 SVFDMVVAGSLNPK
-186 GEVDIVMVEAGAS
+186 GEIDIVMVEAGAT
-199 DNAFEKIDAGSK
+199 DNAFNKIDEGSA
-211 APSEELVADG
+211 APSENIVADG
-221 IDSSKQFISEL
+221 IDMSKEFISKL
-232 IAAQAELVSKNDVP
+232 IEAQKELVAKRDVP
-246 VTDWPL
+246 EVDWPI
-252 VEDFSKELKSDI
+252 VEDFSEELKSQISEAFGSDI
-264 EDSYKSEVE
+264 E
-273 NITSITDRKER
+273 TAMAITDRSER
-284 SNKQS
+284 SEKQS
-289 ELEEQVVEKYI
+289 ALEEQAVEKFLD
-300 NEEEDNTKAIKLA
+300 EEDDNTKAIKLA
-313 FKSLVKNVV
+313 FKSIVKNTV
-322 RDRVISG
+322 RDRVLSG
-329 GERLDG
+329 GARLDG
-335 RSPTDIREIS
+335 RTPTDIRNIS
-345 AEIGL
+345 AEINL

-372 LGMGRL
+372 LGMSRL

-399 PPYSTGEAYMMRG
+399 PPYSTGEAYPMRG

-433 TKIDFPYTIRVVS
+433 PKVDFPYTIRVVS

-476 HVAGIAMGLISKDE
+476 HVAGIAMGLISKDDS
-490 NYVTLTDILGAEDA
+490 YVTLTDILGAEDA

-530 LPSDVLRKAL
+530 LPADVLRKAL

-550 LDIMEDTISTPAE
+550 LDIMEDTIAEAAE

-570 RLETVELPKDKIGE
+570 RLETIELPKDKIGE
-584 VIGPKGKNIRK
+584 VIGPKGKNIKK
-595 IEEETGVSVEIDD
+595 IEEETGCSVEIDD

-614 GSTEEDSLAAAKEMV
+614 GSTEEEAIAAGKEMV
-629 MLIIDPPEVEV
+629 MLIIDPPEAEV
-640 DTDYDG
+640 GAQYDG

-658 NILPGRDGLLHIS
+658 NILPGRDGLLHVS
-671 KFHSEKR
+671 KFHSSKR
-678 VKNPENVLNIG
+678 VNNTEAVVSVG
-689 DKIKVHV
+689 DKIKVNV

-702 KVSLSLLEDLD
+702 KVSLSPVEDLE
-713 IPEESIDTGGGNRGN
+713 IPEEAEGGESNNSRDRKPSRSRNGNR
-728 RDSRPRRND
+728 
-737 RSGRGNSGRGNSGR
+737 
-751 GNSDRGNRSSRQSDD
+751 NRSDKKSDNRGK
-766 SSKRKRVSFEDEFEK
+766 SSNRKRVSFEDDFEK
-781 GI
+781 GL

>member
-1 MSVTNVT
+1 MSIDNV
-8 CKIGDKEI
+8 KVNIGNAEI
-16 KFETGKLALQA
+16 GFETGKLALQA
-27 PGAVV
+27 PGSVV
-32 VTSGDTN
+32 VTSGDTT
-39 VLVTTVANE
+39 VLVTTVANKS
-48 TVREGIDFFPLT
+48 VRDGIDFFPLT

-100 PSFKEGFRCETQI
+100 PSFKDGFRCETQI

-122 ENEYDVLA
+122 ENEYDILA

-142 VPLDSPIGAVR
+142 VPLESAVGAVR

-159 NWVPQASNTELED
+159 NWVVQATNTELEE
-172 SVFDMVIAGNLNEK
+172 SVFDMVVAGSLNPK
-186 GEVDIVMVEAGAS
+186 GEIDIVMVEAGAT
-199 DNAFEKIDAGSK
+199 DNAFNKIDEGSA
-211 APSEELVADG
+211 APSENIVADG
-221 IDSSKQFISEL
+221 IDMSKEFIAKL
-232 IAAQAELVSKNDVP
+232 IEAQKELVAKRDVP
-246 VTDWPL
+246 EIDWPI
-252 VEDFSKELKSDI
+252 VEDYSEELKSQISEAFGSDI
-264 EDSYKSEVE
+264 EAAMV
-273 NITSITDRKER
+273 ITDRAER
-284 SNKQS
+284 SEKQS
-289 ELEEQVVEKYI
+289 ELQELAVEKFLD
-300 NEEEDNTKAIKLA
+300 EEDDNTKAIKLA
-313 FKSLVKNVV
+313 FKSIVKNTV
-322 RDRVISG
+322 RDRVLSG
-329 GERLDG
+329 GARLDG
-335 RSPTDIREIS
+335 RTPTDIRNIS
-345 AEIGL
+345 AEINL

-372 LGMGRL
+372 LGMSRL

-399 PPYSTGEAYMMRG
+399 PPYSTGEAYPMRG

-433 TKIDFPYTIRVVS
+433 PKVDFPYTIRVVS

-476 HVAGIAMGLISKDE
+476 HVAGIAMGLISKDDT
-490 NYVTLTDILGAEDA
+490 YVTLTDILGAEDA

-530 LPSDVLRKAL
+530 LPADVLREAL

-550 LDIMEDTISTPAE
+550 LDIMEDTIAEPAE

-570 RLETVELPKDKIGE
+570 RLETIELPKDKIGE
-584 VIGPKGKNIRK
+584 VIGPKGKNIKK
-595 IEEETGVSVEIDD
+595 IEEETGCTVEIDD

-614 GSTEEDSLAAAKEMV
+614 GSTEEKAIAAGKEMV
-629 MLIIDPPEVEV
+629 MLIIDPPEAEV
-640 DTDYDG
+640 GAEYDG
-646 EVVSVATYGAFI
+646 EVVSVATYGAFV
-658 NILPGRDGLLHIS
+658 NILPGRDGLLHVS
-671 KFHSEKR
+671 KFHSTKR
-678 VKNPENVLNIG
+678 VNNTESVVTVG
-689 DKIKVHV
+689 DKIKVKV

-702 KVSLSLLEDLD
+702 KVSLSPVEDLD
-713 IPEESIDTGGGNRGN
+713 VPDDAVSEGNN
-728 RDSRPRRND
+728 KSND
-737 RSGRGNSGRGNSGR
+737 RRPPRNRSNNRNNKGERNSKNSGK
-751 GNSDRGNRSSRQSDD
+751 SSN
-766 SSKRKRVSFEDEFEK
+766 RKRVSFEDDFEK
-781 GI
+781 GL

>member
-1 MSVTNVT
+1 MSIDNV
-8 CKIGDKEI
+8 KVSIGNSEI
-16 KFETGKLALQA
+16 VFETGKLALQA
-27 PGAVV
+27 PGSVV
-32 VTSGDTN
+32 VTSGETN
-39 VLVTTVANE
+39 VLVTTVANKS
-48 TVREGIDFFPLT
+48 VREGIDFFPLT

-100 PSFKEGFRCETQI
+100 PSFKDGFRCETQI

-122 ENEYDVLA
+122 ENEYDILA

-142 VPLDSPIGAVR
+142 VPLESAVGAVR

-159 NWVPQASNTELED
+159 NWVVQATNTEIEE
-172 SVFDMVIAGNLNEK
+172 SVFNMVVAGSLNSK

-199 DNAFEKIDAGSK
+199 DDAFEKIDNGST
-211 APSEELVADG
+211 APSENIVADG
-221 IDSSKQFISEL
+221 IDLSKEHISKL
-232 IAAQAELVSKNDVP
+232 IEAQKELVSKRDIP
-246 VTDWPL
+246 VVDWPI
-252 VEDFSKELKSDI
+252 VEDYPEELKTKITD
-264 EDSYKSEVE
+264 EYSEKVD
-273 NITSITDRKER
+273 SITALTDRSER
-284 SNKQS
+284 SEKQS
-289 ELEEQVVEKYI
+289 ELQDEVIEKFLDD
-300 NEEEDNTKAIKLA
+300 ETDNTKAIKLA
-313 FKSLVKNVV
+313 FKSLVKSTV
-322 RDRVISG
+322 RNRVLTG
-329 GERLDG
+329 GPRLDG
-335 RSPTDIREIS
+335 RTPTDIRNISSEID
-345 AEIGL
+345 L

-372 LGMGRL
+372 LGMSRL

-399 PPYSTGEAYMMRG
+399 PPYSTGEAYPMRG

-433 TKIDFPYTIRVVS
+433 PKIDFPYTIRVVS

-476 HVAGIAMGLISKDE
+476 HVAGIAMGLISKDDS
-490 NYVTLTDILGAEDA
+490 YVTLTDILGAEDA

-530 LPSDVLRKAL
+530 LPSDVLRGAL

-550 LDIMEDTISTPAE
+550 LDIMEDTIAEPAE

-570 RLETVELPKDKIGE
+570 RLETIELPKDKIGE

-595 IEEETGVSVEIDD
+595 IEEETGCSVEIDD

-614 GSTEEDSLAAAKEMV
+614 GSTEEDAITAGKEMV
-629 MLIIDPPEVEV
+629 MLIIDPPEAEV
-640 DTDYDG
+640 GAEYDG
-646 EVVSVATYGAFI
+646 EVVSVATYGAFV
-658 NILPGRDGLLHIS
+658 NILPGRDGLLHVS
-671 KFHSEKR
+671 KFHSSKR
-678 VKNPENVLNIG
+678 VKNTEAVVKNG
-689 DKIKVHV
+689 DKIKVKV

-702 KVSLSLLEDLD
+702 KVSLSPVEDLD
-713 IPEESIDTGGGNRGN
+713 IPDDAVGESKGNSGDRKP
-728 RDSRPRRND
+728 SRPRN
-737 RSGRGNSGRGNSGR
+737 
-751 GNSDRGNRSSRQSDD
+751 GNRNNRSEKKTENNNKSSN
-766 SSKRKRVSFEDEFEK
+766 RKRVSFEDEFEK
-781 GI
+781 GL

>member
-1 MSVTNVT
+1 MNVTNVI
-8 CKIGDKEI
+8 CKIGEKEI

-27 PGAVV
+27 PGSVV
-32 VTSGDTN
+32 VTLGETN

-122 ENEYDVLA
+122 ENEYDVLS

-142 VPLDSPIGAVR
+142 IPLDSPIGAVR

-159 NWVPQASNTELED
+159 EWVVQATNTEMEE
-172 SVFDMVIAGNLNEK
+172 SIFDMVVAGNLNEN

-199 DNAFEKIDAGSK
+199 DDAFNKIDKGSK
-211 APSEELVADG
+211 APNEEIVADG
-221 IDSSKQFISEL
+221 IDSSKEYIAEL
-232 IAAQAELVSKNDVP
+232 INKQAELVAKNDVP
-246 VTDWPL
+246 IIDWPS
-252 VEDFSKELKSDI
+252 VEDFSQELKNQI
-264 EDSYKSEVE
+264 EESFISEIKEV
-273 NITSITDRKER
+273 TSITERKQR

-289 ELEEQVVEKYI
+289 ELEEIVIEKYL
-300 NEEEDNTKAIKLA
+300 NEEEDNSKEIQLA
-313 FKSLVKNVV
+313 FKSVVKNVV
-322 RDRVISG
+322 RDRVLSG

-335 RSPTDIREIS
+335 RSPTDIRDIS
-345 AEIGL
+345 AEINL
-350 LPTVHGSS
+350 LPKVHGSS

-461 ASSLSLMAAGVPIRE
+461 ASSLSLMAAGVPIKE
-476 HVAGIAMGLISKDE
+476 HVAGIAMGLISEED

-517 VITALQLDMKIEG
+517 LITALQLDMKIEG
-530 LPSDVLRKAL
+530 LPSEVLRKAL
-540 NQAMDARHHI
+540 NQAMKARHHI
-550 LDIMEDTISTPAE
+550 LDIMEATISKPAE

-570 RLETVELPKDKIGE
+570 RLETIELPKDKIGE

-595 IEEETGVSVEIDD
+595 IEEDTGVSVEIDD
-608 DGILTL
+608 EGILTL
-614 GSTEEDSLAAAKEMV
+614 GSTEEDSLANAKEMV
-629 MLIIDPPEVEV
+629 MLIINPPEVEV
-640 DTDYDG
+640 GTDYEG
-646 EVVSVATYGAFI
+646 EVVNIATFGAFI
-658 NILPGRDGLLHIS
+658 NILPGKDGLLHIS
-671 KFHSEKR
+671 KFHSSKR
-678 VKNPENVLNIG
+678 VSDPEKVLEVG
-689 DKIKVHV
+689 QKLLVHV
-696 DSIENG
+696 DSVEKG
-702 KVSLSLLEDLD
+702 RVSLSLKEDLD
-713 IPEESIDTGGGNRGN
+713 ISGDDKSETKKQGKSRS
-728 RDSRPRRND
+728 DS
-737 RSGRGNSGRGNSGR
+737 
-751 GNSDRGNRSSRQSDD
+751 NSDSPKN
-766 SSKRKRVSFEDEFEK
+766 RKRVSFEEDFEK
-781 GI
+781 GL

>member
-8 CKIGDKEI
+8 CEIGGKTI

-32 VTSGDTN
+32 ATSGDTN
-39 VLVTTVANE
+39 VLVTTVANK

-60 VDVEERMYS
+60 VDVEERMYA

-100 PSFKEGFRCETQI
+100 PSFAEGFRCETQI

-122 ENEYDVLA
+122 ENEYDILS

-142 VPLDSPIGAVR
+142 VPLESPVGSVR
-153 MSLIND
+153 MSLIED
-159 NWVPQASNTELED
+159 KWVVQATNSEQEN
-172 SVFDMVIAGNLNEK
+172 SIFDMVVAGKLNDSNEI
-186 GEVDIVMVEAGAS
+186 DIVMVEAGAK
-199 DNAFEKIDAGSK
+199 DDAFEKIDAGSV
-211 APSEELVADG
+211 APSENIVADG
-221 IDSSKQFISEL
+221 IDLSKEYIATL
-232 IAAQAELVSKNDVP
+232 INAQKELVGMNQVP
-246 VTDWPL
+246 VVEWPL
-252 VEDFSKELKSDI
+252 VEDYSAELKASIDG
-264 EDSYKSEVE
+264 SYKTKVEEVMA
-273 NITSITDRKER
+273 ITDRSER
-284 SNKQS
+284 SEKQS
-289 ELEEQVVEKYI
+289 ELQDQAVEEFT
-300 NEEEDNTKAIKLA
+300 NDEEDNTKAIKLA
-313 FKSLVKNVV
+313 FKSLVKSVV
-322 RDRVISG
+322 RDRVVAG
-329 GERLDG
+329 GPRLDG
-335 RSPTDIREIS
+335 RTPTDIRNIS
-345 AEIGL
+345 AEINL
-350 LPTVHGSS
+350 LPMVHGSS

-372 LGMGRL
+372 LGMSRL

-423 AEKALVPVIP
+423 AEKAMIPVIP
-433 TKIDFPYTIRVVS
+433 GKIDFPYTIRVVS

-476 HVAGIAMGLISKDE
+476 HVAGIAMGLISKDS

-504 LGDMDFKVAGTRN
+504 LGDMDFKVAGTRG

-550 LDIMEDTISTPAE
+550 LDVMEDTISEPAE
-563 SLSGNAP
+563 KLSGNAP
-570 RLETVELPKDKIGE
+570 RLETVVLPKDKIDE
-584 VIGPKGKNIRK
+584 
-595 IEEETGVSVEIDD
+595 

-614 GSTEEDSLAAAKEMV
+614 GSTEEEGLEAAKEMV
-629 MLIIDPPEVEV
+629 MLIIDPPAVEV

-646 EVVSVATYGAFI
+646 EVVSIATYGAFI

-678 VKNPENVLNIG
+678 VSNPENVLSAG

-702 KVSLSLLEDLD
+702 KISLSLLEDLE
-713 IPEESIDTGGGNRGN
+713 IPEESVDKGGAKKDFKKSDNRK
-728 RDSRPRRND
+728 RND
-737 RSGRGNSGRGNSGR
+737 RPNNRNRNDQPRG
-751 GNSDRGNRSSRQSDD
+751 DKPSDD
-766 SSKRKRVSFEDEFEK
+766 SPKRKRVSFEDDFEK

>member
-1 MSVTNVT
+1 MSIDNV
-8 CKIGDKEI
+8 KVNIGNAEI
-16 KFETGKLALQA
+16 GFETGKLALQA
-27 PGAVV
+27 PGSVV
-32 VTSGDTN
+32 VTSGNTT
-39 VLVTTVANE
+39 VLVTTVANKS
-48 TVREGIDFFPLT
+48 VRDGIDFFPLT

-100 PSFKEGFRCETQI
+100 PSFKDGFRCETQI

-122 ENEYDVLA
+122 ENEYDILA

-142 VPLDSPIGAVR
+142 VPLESAVGAVR

-159 NWVPQASNTELED
+159 NWVVQATNTELEE
-172 SVFDMVIAGNLNEK
+172 SVFDMVVAGSLNPK
-186 GEVDIVMVEAGAS
+186 GEIDIVMVEAGAT
-199 DNAFEKIDAGSK
+199 DNAFNKIDEGSA
-211 APSEELVADG
+211 APSENIVADG
-221 IDSSKQFISEL
+221 IDMSKEFIAKL
-232 IAAQAELVSKNDVP
+232 IEAQKELVAKRDVP
-246 VTDWPL
+246 EIDWPI
-252 VEDFSKELKSDI
+252 VEDYSEELKSQISEAFGSDI
-264 EDSYKSEVE
+264 EAAMA
-273 NITSITDRKER
+273 ITDRAER
-284 SNKQS
+284 SEKQS
-289 ELEEQVVEKYI
+289 ELQELAVEKFLD
-300 NEEEDNTKAIKLA
+300 EEDDNTKAIKLA
-313 FKSLVKNVV
+313 FKSIVKNTV
-322 RDRVISG
+322 RDRVLSG
-329 GERLDG
+329 GARLDG
-335 RSPTDIREIS
+335 RTPTDIRNIS
-345 AEIGL
+345 AEINL

-372 LGMGRL
+372 LGMSRL

-399 PPYSTGEAYMMRG
+399 PPYSTGEAYPMRG

-433 TKIDFPYTIRVVS
+433 PKVDFPYTIRVVS

-476 HVAGIAMGLISKDE
+476 HVAGIAMGLISKDDT
-490 NYVTLTDILGAEDA
+490 YVTLTDILGAEDA

-530 LPSDVLRKAL
+530 LPADVLREAL

-550 LDIMEDTISTPAE
+550 LDIMEDTIAEPAE

-570 RLETVELPKDKIGE
+570 RLETIELPKDKIGE
-584 VIGPKGKNIRK
+584 VIGPKGKNIKK
-595 IEEETGVSVEIDD
+595 IEEETGCSVEIDD

-614 GSTEEDSLAAAKEMV
+614 GSTEEEAIAAGKEMV
-629 MLIIDPPEVEV
+629 MLIIDPPEAEV
-640 DTDYDG
+640 GAEYDG
-646 EVVSVATYGAFI
+646 EVVSVATYGAFV
-658 NILPGRDGLLHIS
+658 NILPGRDGLLHVS
-671 KFHSEKR
+671 KFHSTKR
-678 VKNPENVLNIG
+678 VNNTESVVTVG
-689 DKIKVHV
+689 DKIKVKV

-702 KVSLSLLEDLD
+702 KVSLSPVEDLD
-713 IPEESIDTGGGNRGN
+713 VPDDAVSEGNNKSNDRRPPRNRSNNRNNRGE
-728 RDSRPRRND
+728 RN
-737 RSGRGNSGRGNSGR
+737 SKNSGK
-751 GNSDRGNRSSRQSDD
+751 SSN
-766 SSKRKRVSFEDEFEK
+766 RKRVSFEDDFEK
-781 GI
+781 GL

>member
-1 MSVTNVT
+1 MSIDNV
-8 CKIGDKEI
+8 KVSIGNSEI
-16 KFETGKLALQA
+16 VFETGKLALQA
-27 PGAVV
+27 PGSVV
-32 VTSGDTN
+32 VTSGETN
-39 VLVTTVANE
+39 VLVTTVANKS
-48 TVREGIDFFPLT
+48 VREGIDFFPLT

-100 PSFKEGFRCETQI
+100 PSFKDGFRCETQI

-122 ENEYDVLA
+122 ENEYDILA

-142 VPLDSPIGAVR
+142 VPLESAVGAVR

-159 NWVPQASNTELED
+159 NWVVQATNTEIEE
-172 SVFDMVIAGNLNEK
+172 SVFNMVVAGSLNSN

-199 DNAFEKIDAGSK
+199 DDAFEKIDNGST
-211 APSEELVADG
+211 APSENIVADG
-221 IDSSKQFISEL
+221 IDLSKEHISKL
-232 IAAQAELVSKNDVP
+232 IEAQKELVSKRDIP
-246 VTDWPL
+246 VVDWPI
-252 VEDFSKELKSDI
+252 VEDYPEELKTKITD
-264 EDSYKSEVE
+264 EYSEKVD
-273 NITSITDRKER
+273 SITALTDRSER
-284 SNKQS
+284 SEKQS
-289 ELEEQVVEKYI
+289 ELQDEVIEKFLDD
-300 NEEEDNTKAIKLA
+300 ETDNTKAIKLA
-313 FKSLVKNVV
+313 FKSLVKSTV
-322 RDRVISG
+322 RNRVLTG
-329 GERLDG
+329 GPRLDG
-335 RSPTDIREIS
+335 RTPTDIRNISSEID
-345 AEIGL
+345 L

-372 LGMGRL
+372 LGMSRL

-399 PPYSTGEAYMMRG
+399 PPYSTGEAYPMRG

-433 TKIDFPYTIRVVS
+433 PKIDFPYTIRVVS

-476 HVAGIAMGLISKDE
+476 HVAGIAMGLISKDDS
-490 NYVTLTDILGAEDA
+490 YVTLTDILGAEDA

-530 LPSDVLRKAL
+530 LPSDVLRGAL

-550 LDIMEDTISTPAE
+550 LDIMEDTIAEPAE

-570 RLETVELPKDKIGE
+570 RLETIELPKDKIGE

-595 IEEETGVSVEIDD
+595 IEEETGCSVEIDD

-614 GSTEEDSLAAAKEMV
+614 GSTEEDAITAGKEMV
-629 MLIIDPPEVEV
+629 MLIIDPPEAEV
-640 DTDYDG
+640 GAEYDG
-646 EVVSVATYGAFI
+646 EVVSVATYGAFV
-658 NILPGRDGLLHIS
+658 NILPGRDGLLHVS
-671 KFHSEKR
+671 KFHSSKR
-678 VKNPENVLNIG
+678 VKNTEAVVKNG
-689 DKIKVHV
+689 DKIKVKV

-702 KVSLSLLEDLD
+702 KVSLSPVEDLD
-713 IPEESIDTGGGNRGN
+713 IPDDAVGESKGNSGDRKP
-728 RDSRPRRND
+728 SRPRN
-737 RSGRGNSGRGNSGR
+737 
-751 GNSDRGNRSSRQSDD
+751 GNRNNRSEKKTDNNKSSN
-766 SSKRKRVSFEDEFEK
+766 RKRVSFEDEFEK
-781 GI
+781 GL